1 MDNNTR
7 AIARFAAGL
16 RYEALSASAV
26 HAVVRHHLDGI
37 GCAAGAFT
45 AEPCRIARQI
55 AAATSQPGGC
65 SVFGLPTLTTP
76 EYAAF
81 ANGSAVRHLDF
92 NDTYLAGKGGGGH
105 PNDMAPAILA
115 AVEMVGGGGRDLIAG
130 IYTAYQIYGAVSGA
144 IKLRAKGIDQ
154 GIPVSLGTAA
164 AIGRIF
170 GLDEDGIANAIA
182 LAIVPSTPVRVTRAG
197 ELSHWKGCAT
207 AHASMTALFGA
218 RLARLGMTGPSEP
231 FTGYDA
237 FCNLSGPFELGDVG
251 ALEDGKSAVETTS
264 IKYFPAEFN
273 SQGTITA
280 LLELRQQFRLED
292 LESLTVHSYHL
303 TWHEIGGGQGDAAE
317 KWDPKTRESADHS
330 LPYMAAL
337 TLRDGPITNDSFTP
351 DKVRDPTLRPLMQK
365 IRVLEDPE
373 ISAHWKATSQPK
385 SRLTI
390 RLRDGRVIEHTVIN
404 FRGHPSN
411 PMTDAEVQFKF
422 DSMIGRVVDEA
433 GAARLRDTLWHLDR
447 LAHVGTLTEQ
457 LRGWSDRS
465 GASAQAGA

>member
-1 MDNNTR
+1 MDKNTR

-16 RYEALSASAV
+16 KFSDLSASAV
-26 HAVVRHHLDGI
+26 QACIRQHLDGI
-37 GCAAGAFT
+37 GCAAGAFMT
-45 AEPCRIARQI
+45 EPVRIARQI
-55 AAATSQPGGC
+55 AAATVQPGGC
-65 SVFGLPTLTTP
+65 SVFGLNALSTP

-115 AVEMVGGGGRDLIAG
+115 AVEMVGGSGRDLIAG
-130 IYTAYQIYGAVSGA
+130 IYTAYQIYGAVSSA
-144 IKLRAKGIDQ
+144 IRLRGKGIDQ

-164 AIGRIF
+164 AVGKIF
-170 GLDEDGIANAIA
+170 GLDEEGIANAIA

-231 FTGYDA
+231 FTGYDG
-237 FCNLSGPFELGDVG
+237 FCNLSGPFELDDIG
-251 ALEDGKSAVETTS
+251 ALEDGKSAVEMTS

-273 SQGTITA
+273 SQGSITS
-280 LLELRQQFRLED
+280 LLELRKQFELED
-292 LESLTVHSYHL
+292 LESLTIASYHL
-303 TWHEIGGGQGDAAE
+303 TWHEIGGGQGDAEE

-351 DKVRDPTLRPLMQK
+351 EKVRDPSLRPLMKK
-365 IRVLEDPE
+365 IFVVEDPE

-390 RLRDGRVIEHTVIN
+390 RLKDGRVLEDTVIN

-411 PMTDAEVQFKF
+411 PMTDDEVQFKF
-422 DSMIGRVVDEA
+422 DSMIGKVADD
-433 GAARLRDTLWHLDR
+433 AAAKRLTETLWNLDK
-447 LAHVGTLTEQ
+447 LDQVAALTAQ
-457 LRGWSDRS
+457 LRAWTDRS
-465 GASAQAGA
+465 GSGA